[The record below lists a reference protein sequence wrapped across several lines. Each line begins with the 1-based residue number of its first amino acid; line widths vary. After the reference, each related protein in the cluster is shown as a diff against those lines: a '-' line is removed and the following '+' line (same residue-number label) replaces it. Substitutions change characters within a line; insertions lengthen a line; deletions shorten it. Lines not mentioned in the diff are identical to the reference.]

1 MYVEK
6 IIQLRGNDVKK
17 LESCW
22 LRRKFDFPQV
32 SILKN
37 VPKKFGQNLTLMT
50 EEKNSPV
57 HKNVFPTPMFCCPLK
72 SSGLKKARKK
82 KN

>member
-50 EEKNSPV
+50 E
-57 HKNVFPTPMFCCPLK
+57 
-72 SSGLKKARKK
+72 KK
-82 KN
+82 KFPCPQKCFPHPNVLLSFEVERT